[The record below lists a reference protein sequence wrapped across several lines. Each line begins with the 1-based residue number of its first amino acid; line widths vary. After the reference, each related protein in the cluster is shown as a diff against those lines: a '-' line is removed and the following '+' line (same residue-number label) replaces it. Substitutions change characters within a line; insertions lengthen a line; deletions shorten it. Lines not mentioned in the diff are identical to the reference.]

1 MLLFLH
7 SSCCSSSPCVR
18 NSETTSEMLFS
29 DGGGV
34 GWLYFFHTLPPS
46 PCLWTDCHS
55 WPEIM
60 CQLNY
65 L

>member
-29 DGGGV
+29 DGGV